1 MIVCFPRTSLD
12 SPFHRFLNK
21 RIDNRVA
28 NHYQIQNT
36 DLVHPDQ
43 PAEPILFSGLPPLHP
58 GQPVLHVHNGI
69 QNARQLASAGEPDA
83 EKAFFVADLGDVFR
97 QHRRWISCLPEI
109 QPFYGSCP
117 LSLPKLIDSPQLS
130 SATQTHTSSG
140 SSPLSEP
147 ASTALPT
154 AKSTKSSPSA
164 KAPSTPP
171 ASSSPTRAKPS
182 PSSAPPLDRASTP

>member
-83 EKAFFVADLGDVFR
+83 ESVFR
-97 QHRRWISCLPEI
+97 SRFGRRV
-109 QPFYGSCP
+109 QAAQKMDFM
-117 LSLPKLIDSPQLS
+117 
-130 SATQTHTSSG
+130 SAG
-140 SSPLSEP
+140 NP
-147 ASTALPT
+147 ALLWFV
-154 AKSTKSSPSA
+154 PS
-164 KAPSTPP
+164 
-171 ASSSPTRAKPS
+171 
-182 PSSAPPLDRASTP
+182 